1 MEENHNTD
9 TNTNTNTDTDTDT
22 DTNTD
27 NDTDINQDD
36 VVVQDI
42 SLNTTSGI
50 RKPTDKIKHIVCAG
64 GGIAGLQ
71 YYGILEEAY
80 REKLWHI
87 DNIQTYYGTSIG
99 TIIGVC
105 ILLNYDWVEITK
117 YFTQR
122 PFEKLFPFGLKTA
135 LQSISKLGLYNIETI
150 RKLLSPFL
158 LGSDLSVDIT
168 MKEFYEETKIEF
180 HCITTNVKGYNCV
193 DVSHKTH
200 PEWKLVDA
208 VYASCALPILFEPL
222 HVDGEF
228 YADGCLLYNY
238 PLYQCI
244 QNGADPN
251 EILGITPGHE
261 KKEISLSQNDTMF
274 EYLGLLLH
282 QMTKNDKPIYKDPIA
297 YQFEVY
303 MDNRSPNKVRDCI
316 LSGDH
321 KVRMINEGKLIVL
334 HYLQGVDI
342 HNTHGENK
350 LSQQTM

>member
-1 MEENHNTD
+1 MEEETTNVRTSESDIIQDVSLNNH
-9 TNTNTNTDTDTDT
+9 TNTD
-22 DTNTD
+22 
-27 NDTDINQDD
+27 
-36 VVVQDI
+36 
-42 SLNTTSGI
+42 
-50 RKPTDKIKHIVCAG
+50 KPESKIKHIVCSG

-80 REKLWHI
+80 RQKLWHI
-87 DNIQTYYGTSIG
+87 DNIETYYGTSIG

-105 ILLNYDWVEITK
+105 LLLKYDWIEITK

-135 LQSISKLGLYNIETI
+135 LQSVSKLGLYNIETI
-150 RKLLSPFL
+150 RKMLSPFL
-158 LGSDLSVDIT
+158 LGSNLSIDIT

-180 HCITTNVKGYNCV
+180 HCIATSVKEYNCV
-193 DVSHKTH
+193 DISHKTH
-200 PEWKLVDA
+200 PQWKLIDA
-208 VYASCALPILFEPL
+208 IYSSCALPILFEPL
-222 HVDGEF
+222 YVDGEF

-261 KKEISLSQNDTMF
+261 KKDFSLSQNDTMF

-282 QMTKNDKPIYKDPIA
+282 QMTKKDKPVYNGSIA

-303 MDNRSPNKVRDCI
+303 TDTRSPNKIRDCI
-316 LSGDH
+316 LSSDY
-321 KVRMINEGKLIVL
+321 KITMINEGKLIVL
-334 HYLQGVDI
+334 RHVQGALLGNG
-342 HNTHGENK
+342 H
-350 LSQQTM
+350 QQVANDTSDDKSFNETM